1 LPEGIE
7 STASLKL
14 MLEGI
19 QEVLSALKE
28 LEDQLDRIKQKGG
41 SINLGGGPSNSAIS
55 ASASGNMG
63 KASTS
68 PSSATSLFNPP
79 SAVGGTAAAPISSD
93 GILTTADMAS
103 FLGAPP
109 AIASATIGAPVV
121 ADTGSV
127 GHPGTNVYAGKMI
140 TIYPGGAQWSG
151 DIVRYGN
158 NDIVRY
164 GGGLSTGNASI
175 PFSNG
180 FTQEFMNNAIVRYG
194 GGAQMYGG
202 AGGGAGVPSMSWN
215 PGPGGGGGSIVPYGM
230 GPNYG
235 NVSSGWEPGEQ
246 GIVRAGSGLQGAYSA
261 GRQYRRSDFWD
272 TSIPGVQ
279 DADWW
284 DIQKPEK
291 KKPGDGK
298 DAFRSRIGLYMAIR
312 TGVQALEDQAAIES
326 QTIAGGRP
334 WSNESMLP
342 SEIELGAIGIGAIAG
357 AGFGQPEIGAAI
369 GAITGKIS
377 STALHPYIERDIA
390 QKFLQKQ
397 YTAMNGGVVPILPNN
412 QIDFA
417 QAMIN
422 RGTPI
427 PTEWESNLQSMV
439 IPQTTGQAAIGL
451 GAKFGTAIGGAVIGG
466 TAGAIPGAMVGG
478 TVGAGIGISIGAI
491 GGAIAG
497 WQAADAIW
505 TSNALK
511 NRREGIFREDAS
523 KEQIGNFAGMAMSP
537 FVERQIGAYY
547 NNKLSRSYADQVI
560 MTGGADNPQAAIS
573 ALAGMEQHDF
583 ITTALGRWLP
593 QLRHEQDQ
601 ARYSSD
607 IANSKLPYDIA
618 LAKTKSAADVRAAYT
633 GQDALE
639 YYNSQRE
646 LASTYMPGSLGRAR
660 AEGAMKQFV
669 LQGRMDI
676 FQAESGETSAYM
688 ELGQS
693 EYLGAAQFAAASGS
707 VANSGVYG
715 MAQAKAAREKA
726 TFARSLADNKR
737 NPLSDEQRMRLRAS
751 ANDLDAEANV
761 SQYDAIVSNVKGEYA
776 IAMTG
781 VAERSVA
788 PTTAL
793 MYGYGG
799 RTAGAAYADI
809 ARGGRE
815 SVAAAQRM
823 VDAFSNEP
831 NSRASIEAR
840 NTLVSARLQSA
851 RMEIDRANVPMG
863 GYESAKLYGLRA
875 EESALK
881 SGLIPG
887 APGMI
892 RNNLQQQMGTIRSHI
907 SDIDAEYAELAKEH
921 NGRPLPEQAKR
932 LAAQRASAVEELS
945 GLTREF
951 NFGYMDRLMSI
962 AANVPHANEW
972 IARAAFS
979 NREAS
984 QSGILHPSIGG
995 TKAQIHQMQALGYDL
1010 RNLANADPQ
1019 GGSAA
1024 GYTRQAQGAAAS
1036 GSTMPIQIEVTLK
1049 DDRGNTLSKNSKTIE
1064 NFKNAQDVRW
1074 RPGLSNRVYS

>member
-1 LPEGIE
+1 
-7 STASLKL
+7 

-41 SINLGGGPSNSAIS
+41 SINLGGGPNNSAIS
-55 ASASGNMG
+55 ESASGKRR

-79 SAVGGTAAAPISSD
+79 SAAGETAAASISSD
-93 GILTTADMAS
+93 GILTTVDMAS

-109 AIASATIGAPVV
+109 AVASATIGAPVV

-127 GHPGTNVYAGKMI
+127 GYPGTNVYAGKTI
-140 TIYPGGAQWSG
+140 TGGVHPTINPGNTITGGVYPTINPGNTITGGVYPTINPGNTITAGVNPTINPGNTITGGVYPTINPGNTITAGVNPTINPVNPITAGVNPTINPGDPFSGGVFPNQTAGIYPNQTA
-151 DIVRYGN
+151 R
-158 NDIVRY
+158 
-164 GGGLSTGNASI
+164 
-175 PFSNG
+175 
-180 FTQEFMNNAIVRYG
+180 
-194 GGAQMYGG
+194 MYGPPVN
-202 AGGGAGVPSMSWN
+202 GGPSGWVQNVS
-215 PGPGGGGGSIVPYGM
+215 PGGGVYWTPPTPPTDVPPAPNAGGAS
-230 GPNYG
+230 
-235 NVSSGWEPGEQ
+235 
-246 GIVRAGSGLQGAYSA
+246 
-261 GRQYRRSDFWD
+261 
-272 TSIPGVQ
+272 
-279 DADWW
+279 
-284 DIQKPEK
+284 K
-291 KKPGDGK
+291 
-298 DAFRSRIGLYMAIR
+298 FRSRIGLYMAIR

-334 WSNESMLP
+334 WSNENLLP

-357 AGFGQPEIGAAI
+357 SMVGQPEIGAAV
-369 GAITGKIS
+369 GAITGKIA

-397 YTAMNGGVVPILPNN
+397 YTAINGGVAPILPNN

-427 PTEWESNLQSMV
+427 PTTWENNLQSMV
-439 IPQTTGQAAIGL
+439 IPQTTGQAAWGL
-451 GAKFGTAIGGAVIGG
+451 AAKFASAIGGAWLGGVKGAAFGGAIGSVEPGAGNLVGASIGG
-466 TAGAIPGAMVGG
+466 A
-478 TVGAGIGISIGAI
+478 IGAI

-497 WQAADAIW
+497 WQIADAVW

-523 KEQIGNFAGMAMSP
+523 KEQIGNFANMAMSP

-547 NNKLSRSYADQVI
+547 NNKLSKDYADQVI
-560 MTGGADNPQAAIS
+560 TTGGADNPQAAIS
-573 ALAGMEQHDF
+573 ALAGMQQHDF
-583 ITTALGRWLP
+583 ITAALGKWLQ

-607 IANSKLPYDIA
+607 IASAKLPYDIA

-639 YYNSQRE
+639 YYNSQQK
-646 LASTYMPGSLGRAR
+646 LANTYMPGSLSRAR
-660 AEGAMKQFV
+660 AEGAMEQFV

-676 FQAESGETSAYM
+676 FQAESGEASAHM

-693 EYLGAAQFAAASGS
+693 EYLGAAKFAAASGS

-726 TFARSLADNKR
+726 TFARSLADNKS
-737 NPLSDEQRMRLRAS
+737 NPLNDEQRMRLRAS

-776 IAMTG
+776 ITMTG

-799 RTAGAAYADI
+799 RTASAAYADI

-840 NTLVSARLQSA
+840 NNLVSARLQSA
-851 RMEIDRANVPMG
+851 QMEIDRANVPMG

-907 SDIDAEYAELAKEH
+907 SDIDSEYAELAKEH

-984 QSGILHPSIGG
+984 QAGILHPSIGG

-1010 RNLANADPQ
+1010 RNLANADPK

-1024 GYTRQAQGAAAS
+1024 GYTRQAQGAASS